1 MTEIVI
7 LMMKLVLGGA
17 LGCSVAFAQGSV
29 NQSARNQRAEK
40 EIEKLE
46 RARFNDYLKLD
57 LLTLE
62 RITSNDY
69 SSVYADGQVVTK
81 KQELENIKSAP
92 AGILSSLSANIDELS
107 VRHFGTSAVL
117 RGRLIIKG
125 SIDWSG
131 KTINIDAVFRYTAA
145 YVKQFGRWR
154 VVASQ
159 FTKMNQSV
167 DE

>member
-1 MTEIVI
+1 MLSKLIVTAVC
-7 LMMKLVLGGA
+7 LFAYGY
-17 LGCSVAFAQGSV
+17 SVAFAQGGV
-29 NQSARNQRAEK
+29 NQSARNQRVQK
-40 EIEKLE
+40 EIERLE
-46 RARFNDYLKLD
+46 QARFNAYLKLD
-57 LLTLE
+57 VLTLE
-62 RITSNDY
+62 RIISNDY

-92 AGILSSLSANIDELS
+92 VGILSSLSANIDQLS
-107 VRHFGTSAVL
+107 VRQFGTSAVL

-131 KTINIDAVFRYTAA
+131 KTINIDAVFRYTAV
-145 YVKQFGRWR
+145 YLKQLGRWR

>member
-1 MTEIVI
+1 MLSKLIVTAVC
-7 LMMKLVLGGA
+7 LSA
-17 LGCSVAFAQGSV
+17 YGCSVAFAQGGV
-29 NQSARNQRAEK
+29 KQPARNQRAEK
-40 EIEKLE
+40 EIARLE
-46 RARFNDYLKLD
+46 QARFNAYLKLD
-57 LLTLE
+57 VLTLD

-107 VRHFGTSAVL
+107 VRQFGTSAVL

-131 KTINIDAVFRYTAA
+131 KTINIDAVFRYTAV

-154 VVASQ
+154 VVASH
-159 FTKMNQSV
+159 FTKMNQNV